1 MYRGCPATH
10 GSPGRRCYRWSAV
23 RTPRIQIRPSVA
35 VQVLFVLFGVA
46 IAAFFPFLA
55 LFLSDRGLSAGRIG
69 VVIAVMALARIV
81 ANPVWGHVA
90 DTTIGRRS
98 TLRIGAF
105 GAAVAAIGLF
115 VADTYATILILGF
128 VFAVFSTTTG
138 PNLDAIALAHLG
150 HERMSDYGRI
160 RSWESLSYAAACLG
174 IGFTLEQTSPRWTM
188 PIYAVASLAV
198 FAWTVTIHRDRPD
211 PTVEHGRLGAVG
223 AVFRAAPRFWGFLV
237 ALLFVWTAFN
247 AAWNFIALKIQL
259 GGGGPLLV
267 GVGTALG
274 GLVELPVMRLSSR
287 LTRAWGLRRVYAL
300 GCVIYAVGFLL
311 WGLIENPTIVSLL
324 TVFEGAGFA
333 LLFTTGVVV
342 VGRMLPSTLYSTG
355 QSMATT
361 VGLGAA
367 PILGAGIGGFVYDAL
382 GPVTLYTGA
391 SLLALGGAGAAW
403 IVLSTPALAHPEP
416 EVPPVL

>member
-1 MYRGCPATH
+1 MP
-10 GSPGRRCYRWSAV
+10 
-23 RTPRIQIRPSVA
+23 TPRIQVRPSVA
-35 VQVLFVLFGVA
+35 VQVLFVLFGVT
-46 IAAFFPFLA
+46 IAAFFPFLS
-55 LFLSDRGLSAGRIG
+55 LFLADKGLTAGRIG
-69 VVIAVMALARIV
+69 VVIAAMAVARILS
-81 ANPVWGHVA
+81 NPVWGHVA
-90 DTTIGRRS
+90 DTSIGRRS
-98 TLRIGAF
+98 TLRIGAL

-115 VADTYATILILGF
+115 FAETYVAVMLLGF

-150 HERMSDYGRI
+150 QERMSDYGRI
-160 RSWESLSYAAACLG
+160 RSWESLAYAAACLT

-188 PIYAVASLAV
+188 PIYALASLAV
-198 FAWTVTIHRDRPD
+198 FGWTAAIHRDRPVVAED
-211 PTVEHGRLGAVG
+211 HGRLGAVG
-223 AVFRAAPRFWGFLV
+223 AVFRAAPRFWGFL
-237 ALLFVWTAFN
+237 ATLLLVWTAFN

-274 GLVELPVMRLSSR
+274 GLVEVPVMRLSSR
-287 LTRAWGLRRVYAL
+287 LARTWGLRRVYSL
-300 GCVIYAVGFLL
+300 GCLVYATGFLL
-311 WGLIENPTIVSLL
+311 WGLIENPTVVSLL

-342 VGRMLPSTLYSTG
+342 VGRMLPSTLYATG

-361 VGLGAA
+361 VGLGVA

-382 GPVTLYTGA
+382 GPVTLYSGA

-403 IVLSTPALAHPEP
+403 IVLSTPPLAHPEP

>member
-1 MYRGCPATH
+1 
-10 GSPGRRCYRWSAV
+10 V
-23 RTPRIQIRPSVA
+23 PRIRVSPSAA
-35 VQVLFVLFGVA
+35 VQVLFVLFGFA

-69 VVIAVMALARIV
+69 VVIAAMALARV
-81 ANPVWGHVA
+81 LANPLWGHVA
-90 DTTIGRRS
+90 DTAIGRRS
-98 TLRIGAF
+98 TLRIGAL
-105 GAAVAAIGLF
+105 GAAVAAVGLF
-115 VADTYATILILGF
+115 FAEAYGAVVVLGF

-150 HERMSDYGRI
+150 QERMTEYGRI
-160 RSWESLSYAAACLG
+160 RGWESLSYATACLA
-174 IGFTLEQTSPRWTM
+174 IGFVLEQTSPRWTM
-188 PIYAVASLAV
+188 PIYALANLAV
-198 FAWTVTIHRDRPD
+198 FAWTATIRRDRPGRTED
-211 PTVEHGRLGAVG
+211 HGRLGAVG
-223 AVFRAAPRFWGFLV
+223 AVFRAAPRFWGFLG
-237 ALLFVWTAFN
+237 ALLLVWVAFN

-274 GLVELPVMRLSSR
+274 GLVEVPVMRWSSR
-287 LTRAWGLRRVYAL
+287 LSRAWGLRRVYAL
-300 GCVIYAVGFLL
+300 GCVVYATGFLL

-342 VGRMLPSTLYSTG
+342 VGRMVPSTLHSTG

-361 VGLGAA
+361 VGLGVA

-391 SLLALGGAGAAW
+391 SLLALAGAGVAW
-403 IVLSTPALAHPEP
+403 VALSTPALARPER